1 MVNEFT
7 NSNPVPIDGMVEDD
21 FPSISRIQEMQV
33 EEHAF
38 DSDVVEHGWDGP
50 LDDSMD
56 ISPDMQ
62 AAVHQSFRTRRFS
75 H

>member
-7 NSNPVPIDGMVEDD
+7 NSNPDPYYGMVEED
-21 FPSISRIQEMQV
+21 FQSTSRLQEMDV
-33 EEHAF
+33 EHQSF

-50 LDDSMD
+50 SDDSMD

-62 AAVHQSFRTRRFS
+62 SAVHQSFRSRRLS
-75 H
+75 L